1 MKYLFFSITC
11 FFLCVSCKKSLA
23 NFSEPQPAHSKDLT
37 SFPKKFIG
45 KYHNAATNIDLIIE
59 AQTVLLENHFTDTLN
74 QANLSELQKE
84 TQWITTP
91 INDSLFSITY
101 TIIDTLFYTKN
112 NDILRKMK
120 GRYFL
125 NTSNDK
131 GNWEVKQLVCKNNL
145 VAISSINNEASLL
158 KLNEITE
165 TTTDT
170 ITPKTY
176 TLSKKQFKDFIKQNG
191 FSESDLFVRV
201 E

>member
-1 MKYLFFSITC
+1 MNYLFFSIAC
-11 FFLCVSCKKSLA
+11 FCLCVSCKKSQA
-23 NFSEPQPAHSKDLT
+23 TFTEPQPAHTKNLT
-37 SFPKKFIG
+37 TFPKKLIG
-45 KYHNAATNIDLIIE
+45 KYHNAATNTDLIIE

-91 INDSLFSITY
+91 INDSLFSVTY
-101 TIIDTLFYTKN
+101 TIIDTLFCTKN

-120 GRYFL
+120 GKYFL

-131 GNWEVKQLVCKNNL
+131 ENWEVKQLVYKNNL
-145 VAISSINNEASLL
+145 VAISSIDDEACLL
-158 KLNEITE
+158 KLNEITD

-176 TLSKKQFKDFIKQNG
+176 TLSKKQFKDFVKQNG
-191 FSESDLFVRV
+191 FSKSDLFVRV